1 MNAKP
6 KALFPRPGE
15 EYVFMPLILDVS
27 IRGGWFWHA
36 QEEPRYLK
44 DLVKLYW
51 TSVALG
57 YTLELNVPPTKEGVI
72 DSRDKQRLREFG
84 AYIDALHSKDYAL
97 LASRFEATS
106 TKIGHPIEN
115 VVNGDKLYYWT
126 PDCEIFESP
135 ESVTLYFDEP
145 VTFDVFIAEEYIR
158 NGQTIAKFT
167 FEGLVDDEWTQLGSG
182 TTVGLRKMVRLSK
195 LTTVTAIR
203 FTVLSTW
210 YNYVPQV
217 SRIGLLVEP
226 SY

>member
-1 MNAKP
+1 MLP
-6 KALFPRPGE
+6 
-15 EYVFMPLILDVS
+15 V
-27 IRGGWFWHA
+27 
-36 QEEPRYLK
+36 
-44 DLVKLYW
+44 
-51 TSVALG
+51 
-57 YTLELNVPPTKEGVI
+57 
-72 DSRDKQRLREFG
+72 
-84 AYIDALHSKDYAL
+84 DA
-97 LASRFEATS
+97 RR

-145 VTFDVFIAEEYIR
+145 VTFDVFIAE
-158 NGQTIAKFT
+158 
-167 FEGLVDDEWTQLGSG
+167 VWTEPRASLCRSTSATVRPLPSSPLRDWWTMSG
-182 TTVGLRKMVRLSK
+182 PNWAQALLSVCCACCRHSVGLRKMVRLSK